1 VLQDIAQ
8 HDPAER
14 RHEEVEQVRAAL
26 LILPVQFQ
34 EVVALYYLEELS
46 VTEIAQVLNCAEG
59 TVKSRLARG
68 REQLR
73 IILTERDG
81 DR

>member
-1 VLQDIAQ
+1 M
-8 HDPAER
+8 
-14 RHEEVEQVRAAL
+14 RAAL